1 MFVSKGSVI
10 MENEKCFT
18 MKLFFYCRLKMG
30 KTLGEGAFGV
40 VIMADAQSING
51 KNGATTVAVKM
62 LKGKIVQFHLVTA
75 KFYSYYIILKL

>member
-1 MFVSKGSVI
+1 
-10 MENEKCFT
+10 
-18 MKLFFYCRLKMG
+18 MG

-62 LKGKIVQFHLVTA
+62 LKGKIVQFHLMTA
-75 KFYSYYIILKL
+75 KFYSYYIILSCNNTYCIIIFSYLLPQRMPQIVS